1 MKHEIYAA
9 AFSGHLFYDLYL
21 QGRGDHA
28 PPPRSATGIF
38 PINLNLLTRPCTLAS
53 SISSCTE
60 HYLVS
65 NDINNSF
72 KESYY
77 VFSVNSTFIRQTLR
91 ANNRNLAK
99 TLESV
104 RRELKMCQQEKL
116 EVYSFVYLLTFP
128 YESKK
133 F

>member
-1 MKHEIYAA
+1 MKSMRQPSVPIFFMTYIYRAE
-9 AFSGHLFYDLYL
+9 GTM
-21 QGRGDHA
+21 

-38 PINLNLLTRPCTLAS
+38 PINLNLLTCPCTLAS

-60 HYLVS
+60 HHLVS
-65 NDINNSF
+65 NDINDSF
-72 KESYY
+72 KESNY

-104 RRELKMCQQEKL
+104 RRELKICQQEKL
-116 EVYSFVYLLTFP
+116 EVYSFVYLLTLP